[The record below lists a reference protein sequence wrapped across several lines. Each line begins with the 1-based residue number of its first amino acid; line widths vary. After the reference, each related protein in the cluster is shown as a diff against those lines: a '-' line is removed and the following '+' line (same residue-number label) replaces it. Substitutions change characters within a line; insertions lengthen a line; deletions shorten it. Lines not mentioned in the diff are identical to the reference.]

1 MIEKRGR
8 SMGKSRSEREH
19 ESGIILMAR
28 IKYREGEGGEGEEEL
43 EQRINKG
50 ILWKFEVRGE

>member
-1 MIEKRGR
+1 
-8 SMGKSRSEREH
+8 
-19 ESGIILMAR
+19 MAR
-28 IKYREGEGGEGEEEL
+28 IKYRGDEGGEGEEEL